1 MVYENTAPPPYTAHS
16 EYIVL
21 KTDDEIKVL
30 NWDKKNNF
38 SGLYEADGD
47 VYIAS
52 SGYSPHNSGRWSNS
66 FSDLYSYDKEGGKL
80 YSIAEDFGD
89 KFNSIEVIGLYNG
102 EFYLK
107 ALWLMGDKNMSQI
120 GGLCHIGMVHSGF
133 YKLSANKRG
142 VMEKLY
148 PYASG
153 EVFMAPNGTLYL
165 NADYAR
171 EQRLINLNTGKIITF
186 N

>member
-1 MVYENTAPPPYTAHS
+1 MENEILFEADGENAPVSVYGSAFDTAKGTFIYAVVYENTAPPPYTAHS

-89 KFNSIEVIGLYNG
+89 KFNSIEVIGL
-102 EFYLK
+102 
-107 ALWLMGDKNMSQI
+107 A
-120 GGLCHIGMVHSGF
+120 
-133 YKLSANKRG
+133 
-142 VMEKLY
+142 
-148 PYASG
+148 
-153 EVFMAPNGTLYL
+153 
-165 NADYAR
+165 
-171 EQRLINLNTGKIITF
+171 
-186 N
+186 